1 MFKMDLKSK
10 GITWVGNI
18 YQKFESMC
26 QEVDGLMS
34 QEKVK
39 YVKSQVQTSCETVQ
53 KLCTEA
59 MQELIPLP
67 STSSVKGHGS
77 DMPLIYDHDM
87 VMGKKSKV
95 DFEECPL
102 NEKPLLP
109 SQLEASVSMDNDS
122 SAAPL
127 LDGSQG
133 VDHVEACD
141 TPTKKSTPIPVEVT
155 EHKHPESAGEYSN
168 DSDAISCID
177 DHPSVLQSE
186 LALPAVSH
194 EKVVENGLIPLGLV
208 SSVDVTDSG
217 AEPLLDGPQRVNHV
231 EACDTPTEKSTE
243 CNHPERAGKN
253 NKVSCL
259 RVIQSELVLP
269 VVSPQKVVENGL
281 ISPTDVTERCESLGT
296 ISLLKSSWNKREQRS
311 KPSVLEASMWPPEI
325 AIPISLHGYDCKDAS
340 RSADAVGPSAETV
353 EFEDV
358 RLDDDS
364 LDSEEERDEI
374 YLIALQA
381 SKKRSYKKKLQ
392 DAFISRIRAVKK
404 HDHEQMVAWYRDFN
418 NKTKQRGD
426 LNKMQ
431 TDESI
436 DSDWELL

>member
-281 ISPTDVTERCESLGT
+281 ISPTDVT
-296 ISLLKSSWNKREQRS
+296 
-311 KPSVLEASMWPPEI
+311 